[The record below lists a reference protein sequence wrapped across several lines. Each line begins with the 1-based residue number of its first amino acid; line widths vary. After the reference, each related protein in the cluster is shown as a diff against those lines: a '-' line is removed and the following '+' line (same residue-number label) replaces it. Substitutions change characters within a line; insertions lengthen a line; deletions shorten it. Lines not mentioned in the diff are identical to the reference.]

1 MAPLAVEAGLQ
12 PKPIHKNPIYS
23 NSGCP
28 APSQGRFWRG
38 FKAGQR
44 IASSQFAGSSLAPSI
59 GGRYRGRVAPVIQV
73 QGLTKH
79 FRTYKKEPGLFGAV
93 KGLFRRKHEIVRAVQ
108 DISFVIEPGELVGF
122 VGPNG
127 AGKTTTLKM
136 LAGLLYPTAGTAQ
149 VLGYVPWE
157 RPDGYRRQFALLL
170 GQKNQLWWDLPA
182 RESFE
187 LNRHIYGID
196 PGDFERTVKE
206 LSALL
211 GVEDK
216 LAVMVRELSLGE
228 RMKMELIAALLHRP
242 RVLLLDEPTL
252 GLDVVSQ
259 KTVRD
264 FLRHHNATTRTTVLL
279 TSHYMADI
287 EALCK
292 RVIIIDHGRLFF
304 DGQLDEV
311 LERYADDK
319 LITLELAGG
328 ETPSPVHLARHGEVL
343 ELSAARVQLRVRREQ
358 VIPVC
363 KALLDELPVKDI
375 DIEETPIE
383 EIVRRIFSRSPAPP
397 HSQET

>member
-1 MAPLAVEAGLQ
+1 MARHFPQAAGPLA
-12 PKPIHKNPIYS
+12 PRHTP
-23 NSGCP
+23 
-28 APSQGRFWRG
+28 
-38 FKAGQR
+38 
-44 IASSQFAGSSLAPSI
+44 
-59 GGRYRGRVAPVIQV
+59 RYGERVAPVIQV
-73 QGLTKH
+73 DQLSKS
-79 FRTYKKEPGLFGAV
+79 FRTYKKEPGLAGAV
-93 KGLFRRKHEIVRAVQ
+93 KGLFRRKYETVHAVQ
-108 DISFVIEPGELVGF
+108 EISFAIEEGELVGF

-136 LAGLLYPTAGTAQ
+136 LAGLLYPTSGAAR

-182 RESFE
+182 RDSFE
-187 LNRHIYGID
+187 LNRHIYGLERE
-196 PGDFERTVKE
+196 DFERTVQE
-206 LSALL
+206 LAALL

-228 RMKMELIAALLHRP
+228 RMKMELIAALLHHP

-264 FLRHHNATTRTTVLL
+264 FLRHHNAATRTTILL

-287 EALCK
+287 EALCE
-292 RVIIIDHGRLFF
+292 RVLIIDHGRLFF
-304 DGQLDEV
+304 DGRLDEV
-311 LERYADDK
+311 LQRHADDK
-319 LITLELAGG
+319 LITIELGPGG
-328 ETPSPVHLARHGEVL
+328 PPPHDRLARHGEVL
-343 ELSAARVQLRVRREQ
+343 ELSPARLRLRVRRDQ

-375 DIEETPIE
+375 DIEDPPIE
-383 EIVRRIFSRSPAPP
+383 EIVRRLFARP
-397 HSQET
+397 